1 MRIFGISMP
10 ALAAA
15 MAVGAAVALAP
26 LGAAVAGD
34 GAAAIAE
41 RQALMRLQG
50 AAAGAIKAAIDSKD
64 PARLKQVEGSARALA
79 FSATAIP
86 TMFPKGS
93 DDKAG
98 KTAALPKIWE
108 DSAGFRKAADT
119 MGAAATKLADAL
131 KSGDA
136 AASLAAFGAVGKD
149 GCAGCH
155 DAYRAK

>member
-1 MRIFGISMP
+1 MRILGTMTA
-10 ALAAA
+10 ALAL
-15 MAVGAAVALAP
+15 GAAVAFAP
-26 LGAAVAGD
+26 VGAALAGD
-34 GAAAIAE
+34 GAAAITE
-41 RQALMRLQG
+41 RQALMKLQG
-50 AAAGAIKAAIDSKD
+50 AAFGAIKAAIDSKD
-64 PARLKQVEGSARALA
+64 AARIKQMEGAARALS

-108 DSAGFRKAADT
+108 DAAGFKKAADT
-119 MGAAATKLADAL
+119 MGALATKLADAL

-149 GCAGCH
+149 GCGGCH
-155 DAYRAK
+155 GAYRVKQ